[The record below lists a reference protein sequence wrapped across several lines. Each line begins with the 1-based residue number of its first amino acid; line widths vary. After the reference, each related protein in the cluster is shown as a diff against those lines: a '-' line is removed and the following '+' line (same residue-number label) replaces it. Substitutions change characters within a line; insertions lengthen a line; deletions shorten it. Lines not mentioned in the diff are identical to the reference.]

1 MFSFFV
7 AHEIMCLIMYG
18 ILESM
23 KYGIEFTSAQE
34 QYFLSYTT
42 SNHCN
47 VIFECTQKTLL
58 Q

>member
-58 Q
+58 